1 MEIFRET
8 KPLLYSNNKIYDYV
22 IKIDN
27 YEAILGNEIR
37 NFEKLNENQFKIKI
51 GSMPNICLEL
61 VEDNINSCV
70 KLISND
76 SNLNFKILI
85 SINSI
90 DENSSVVNVK
100 FDGKFSSMIEMMIK
114 NPLEKFIDSLRN
126 KIEDLKF

>member
-1 MEIFRET
+1 MEIIRET
-8 KPLLYSNNKIYDYV
+8 KPLLYSSNEIYDYV

-61 VEDNINSCV
+61 VEDNINSSV

-90 DENSSVVNVK
+90 DEKSSVVNVK

>member
-1 MEIFRET
+1 MEIIRET
-8 KPLLYSNNKIYDYV
+8 KPLLYSSNEIYDYV

-27 YEAILGNEIR
+27 YESILGNEIR

-61 VEDNINSCV
+61 VEVNINSCV

>member
-1 MEIFRET
+1 MEIIRET
-8 KPLLYSNNKIYDYV
+8 KPLLYSSNEIYDYV

-37 NFEKLNENQFKIKI
+37 NFEKLTENQFKIKI

-61 VEDNINSCV
+61 VEDKVNCCV

-90 DENSSVVNVK
+90 DEKFSAVNVK
-100 FDGKFSSMIEMMIK
+100 FDGTFSSMIEMMIK

>member
-51 GSMPNICLEL
+51 GSMPNICLKL
-61 VEDNINSCV
+61 VEDEVNCCV

-90 DENSSVVNVK
+90 DEKSSVVNVK
-100 FDGKFSSMIEMMIK
+100 FYGTFSSMIEMMIK

>member
-1 MEIFRET
+1 MEIIRET
-8 KPLLYSNNKIYDYV
+8 KPLSYSSNEIYDYV

-61 VEDNINSCV
+61 VEVNINSCV

>member
-1 MEIFRET
+1 MEIIRET
-8 KPLLYSNNKIYDYV
+8 KPLLYSINEIYNYV

-61 VEDNINSCV
+61 VEDNVNSCV

-90 DENSSVVNVK
+90 DEKSSLVNVK

>member
-1 MEIFRET
+1 
-8 KPLLYSNNKIYDYV
+8 
-22 IKIDN
+22 
-27 YEAILGNEIR
+27 
-37 NFEKLNENQFKIKI
+37 
-51 GSMPNICLEL
+51 MPNICLEL

-90 DENSSVVNVK
+90 DEKSSVVNVK

>member
-90 DENSSVVNVK
+90 DEKSSVVNVK
-100 FDGKFSSMIEMMIK
+100 FYGTFSSMIEMMIK
-114 NPLEKFIDSLRN
+114 NPLEKFIESLRN

>member
-1 MEIFRET
+1 MEIIRET
-8 KPLLYSNNKIYDYV
+8 KPLFYSSNEIYDYV

-61 VEDNINSCV
+61 VEVNINSCV

-114 NPLEKFIDSLRN
+114 NPLEKFIASLRN

>member
-1 MEIFRET
+1 MEIIRET
-8 KPLLYSNNKIYDYV
+8 KPLLYSSNEIYDYV

-27 YEAILGNEIR
+27 YEAILGDEIR

-61 VEDNINSCV
+61 VEDNINSSV

>member
-51 GSMPNICLEL
+51 GSMPNICLKL
-61 VEDNINSCV
+61 VEDEVNCCV

-90 DENSSVVNVK
+90 DEKSSVVNVK
-100 FDGKFSSMIEMMIK
+100 FYGTFSSMIEMMIK
-114 NPLEKFIDSLRN
+114 NPLEKLIESLRN

>member
-1 MEIFRET
+1 MEIIRET
-8 KPLLYSNNKIYDYV
+8 KPLLYSSNEVYDYV

-27 YEAILGNEIR
+27 YEAILGDEIR

-61 VEDNINSCV
+61 AEDNINSCV

-100 FDGKFSSMIEMMIK
+100 FDGKFSSMSEMMIK

>member
-1 MEIFRET
+1 MEIIRET
-8 KPLLYSNNKIYDYV
+8 KPLLYSSNEIYDYV

-27 YEAILGNEIR
+27 YEAILGSEIK

-76 SNLNFKILI
+76 SNLNFEILM

-90 DENSSVVNVK
+90 DDNSSLVNVK

>member
-1 MEIFRET
+1 MEIIRET
-8 KPLLYSNNKIYDYV
+8 KPLLYSTNEIYDYV

-61 VEDNINSCV
+61 VEVNINSCV

>member
-1 MEIFRET
+1 MEIIRET
-8 KPLLYSNNKIYDYV
+8 KPLLYSSNEIYDYV

-37 NFEKLNENQFKIKI
+37 NFEKLSENQFKIKI

-90 DENSSVVNVK
+90 DEKSSVVNVK
-100 FDGKFSSMIEMMIK
+100 FDGTFSSMIEMMIK

>member
-1 MEIFRET
+1 MEIIRET
-8 KPLLYSNNKIYDYV
+8 KPLLYSSNEIYDYV

-76 SNLNFKILI
+76 SNLNFEILM

-90 DENSSVVNVK
+90 DDNSSLVNVK

-114 NPLEKFIDSLRN
+114 NPLKKFIDSLRN

>member
-1 MEIFRET
+1 MEIIRET
-8 KPLLYSNNKIYDYV
+8 KPLLYSCNEIYDYV

-61 VEDNINSCV
+61 IEDNVNSCV

-76 SNLNFKILI
+76 NNLNFKILI

-90 DENSSVVNVK
+90 DEKSSLVNVK

-114 NPLEKFIDSLRN
+114 NPLEKFIDSLKN

>member
-90 DENSSVVNVK
+90 DEKSSVVNVK

-114 NPLEKFIDSLRN
+114 NPLEKFIDSLKN

>member
-1 MEIFRET
+1 MEIIRET
-8 KPLLYSNNKIYDYV
+8 KPLFYSSNEIYDYV

-76 SNLNFKILI
+76 SNLNFEILI

>member
-8 KPLLYSNNKIYDYV
+8 KPLLYSSNKIYDYV

-51 GSMPNICLEL
+51 GSMPNICLKL
-61 VEDNINSCV
+61 VEDEVNCRV

-90 DENSSVVNVK
+90 DEKSSVVNVK
-100 FDGKFSSMIEMMIK
+100 FDGTFSSMIEMMIK

>member
-1 MEIFRET
+1 MEIVRET
-8 KPLLYSNNKIYDYV
+8 KPLLYSSNEIYDYV

-37 NFEKLNENQFKIKI
+37 NFEKLTENQFKIKI

-61 VEDNINSCV
+61 VEDKVNCCV

-90 DENSSVVNVK
+90 DEKFSAVNVK
-100 FDGKFSSMIEMMIK
+100 FDGTFSSMIEMMIK

>member
-1 MEIFRET
+1 MEIIRET
-8 KPLLYSNNKIYDYV
+8 KPLLYSINEIYDYV

-61 VEDNINSCV
+61 VEDNINSSV

>member
-1 MEIFRET
+1 MEIIRET
-8 KPLLYSNNKIYDYV
+8 KPLLYSSNEIYDYV

-37 NFEKLNENQFKIKI
+37 NFEKLSENQFKIKI

-61 VEDNINSCV
+61 VENKLNYCV

-90 DENSSVVNVK
+90 DEKSSAVNVK
-100 FDGKFSSMIEMMIK
+100 FDGTFSSMIEMMIK

>member
-1 MEIFRET
+1 MEIIRET
-8 KPLLYSNNKIYDYV
+8 KPLLYSSNEIYDYV

-27 YEAILGNEIR
+27 YEAILGDEIR
-37 NFEKLNENQFKIKI
+37 NFEKLNENKFKIKI

-90 DENSSVVNVK
+90 DEKSSVVNVK

>member
-1 MEIFRET
+1 MEIIRET
-8 KPLLYSNNKIYDYV
+8 KPLLYSSNEIYDYV

-37 NFEKLNENQFKIKI
+37 NFEKLSENQFKIKI

-90 DENSSVVNVK
+90 DEKSSAVNVK
-100 FDGKFSSMIEMMIK
+100 FDGTFSSMIEMMIK

>member
-1 MEIFRET
+1 MEIIRET
-8 KPLLYSNNKIYDYV
+8 KPLLYSSNKIYDYV

-61 VEDNINSCV
+61 VEDNVNSCV

-76 SNLNFKILI
+76 SKLNFKILI

-90 DENSSVVNVK
+90 DKKSSVVNVK

>member
-1 MEIFRET
+1 MEIIRET
-8 KPLLYSNNKIYDYV
+8 KPLLYSSNEIYDYV

-37 NFEKLNENQFKIKI
+37 NFEKLNENKFKIKI
-51 GSMPNICLEL
+51 GSMPNISLEL
-61 VEDNINSCV
+61 VEDNVNSCV

-76 SNLNFKILI
+76 NNLNFKILI

-90 DENSSVVNVK
+90 DEKSSLVNVK

>member
-90 DENSSVVNVK
+90 DEKSSVVNVK

>member
-8 KPLLYSNNKIYDYV
+8 KPLLYSSNKIYDYV

-37 NFEKLNENQFKIKI
+37 NFEKLSENQFKIKI

-76 SNLNFKILI
+76 NNLNFKILI

-90 DENSSVVNVK
+90 DEKSSAVNVK
-100 FDGKFSSMIEMMIK
+100 FDGTFSSMIEMMIK

>member
-1 MEIFRET
+1 MEIIRET
-8 KPLLYSNNKIYDYV
+8 KPLLYSSNEIYDYV

-37 NFEKLNENQFKIKI
+37 NFEKLSENQFKIKI
-51 GSMPNICLEL
+51 GSMPNIYLEL
-61 VEDNINSCV
+61 VEDKANCCV

-90 DENSSVVNVK
+90 DEKFSAVNVK
-100 FDGKFSSMIEMMIK
+100 FDGTFSSMIEMMIK

>member
-1 MEIFRET
+1 MEIIRET
-8 KPLLYSNNKIYDYV
+8 KPLLYSSNEVYDYV

-37 NFEKLNENQFKIKI
+37 NFEKLNKNQFKIKI

>member
-1 MEIFRET
+1 MEIIRET
-8 KPLLYSNNKIYDYV
+8 KPLLYSSNKIYDYV

-61 VEDNINSCV
+61 VEDNINSSV

>member
-1 MEIFRET
+1 MEIIRET
-8 KPLLYSNNKIYDYV
+8 KPLFYSSNEIYDYV

-51 GSMPNICLEL
+51 GSMPNICLKL
-61 VEDNINSCV
+61 VEDEVNCCV

>member
-1 MEIFRET
+1 MEIIRET
-8 KPLLYSNNKIYDYV
+8 KPLLYSSNEIYDYV

-51 GSMPNICLEL
+51 GSMPNICLKL
-61 VEDNINSCV
+61 VEDEVNCCV

-90 DENSSVVNVK
+90 DEKSSVVNVK
-100 FDGKFSSMIEMMIK
+100 FYGTFSSMIEMMIK

>member
-1 MEIFRET
+1 MEIIRET
-8 KPLLYSNNKIYDYV
+8 KPLLYSSNKIYDYV

-37 NFEKLNENQFKIKI
+37 NFEMLNENQFKIKI
-51 GSMPNICLEL
+51 GSMPNICLKL
-61 VEDNINSCV
+61 VEDEVNCCV

-76 SNLNFKILI
+76 SNLNFEILI

>member
-1 MEIFRET
+1 MEIIRET
-8 KPLLYSNNKIYDYV
+8 KPLLYSSNEIYDYV

-37 NFEKLNENQFKIKI
+37 NFEKLSENQFKIKI

-100 FDGKFSSMIEMMIK
+100 FDGTFSSMIEMMIK

>member
-1 MEIFRET
+1 MEIIRET
-8 KPLLYSNNKIYDYV
+8 KPLFYSSNEIYDYV

-61 VEDNINSCV
+61 AEDNINSCV

>member
-8 KPLLYSNNKIYDYV
+8 KPLLYSSNKIYDYV

-37 NFEKLNENQFKIKI
+37 NFEMLNENQFKIKI
-51 GSMPNICLEL
+51 GSMPNICLKL
-61 VEDNINSCV
+61 VEDEVNCCV

-76 SNLNFKILI
+76 SSLNFKILI

-90 DENSSVVNVK
+90 DEKSSVVNVK
-100 FDGKFSSMIEMMIK
+100 FYGTFSSMIEMMIK